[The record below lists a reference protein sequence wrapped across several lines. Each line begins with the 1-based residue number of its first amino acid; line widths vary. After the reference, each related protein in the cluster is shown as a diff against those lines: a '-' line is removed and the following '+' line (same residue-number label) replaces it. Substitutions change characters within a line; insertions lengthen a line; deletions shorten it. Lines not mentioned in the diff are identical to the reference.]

1 MNPEGGGVNPRVL
14 VVEDEPGLRMGLVD
28 GLRSEGFA
36 VEERADGATGLARA
50 EQGGL
55 DALVLD
61 LMLPGLDGLEVLRR
75 LRRARN
81 ALPVLVLSARGEDA
95 DRILGFEYGADDYV
109 VKPAPLREIV
119 LRLRAILRRAGE
131 AAPAS
136 VVRFGAVEAD
146 FAAYSLTRGER
157 RFGLNRMEA
166 DLLKFFLAHPGE
178 PLDRNRLLVEVW
190 RQARPASATRTVDTH
205 VFRLRQKIEEDPE
218 RPRHLHT
225 IRGVGYRF
233 DL

>member
-1 MNPEGGGVNPRVL
+1 MSARLL

-28 GLRSEGFA
+28 GLRSEGFT
-36 VEERADGATGLARA
+36 VEECADGAAGLARA
-50 EQGGL
+50 EAGGL
-55 DALVLD
+55 DALLLD

-81 ALPVLVLSARGEDA
+81 PLPVLILSARGEDA

-131 AAPAS
+131 TPAVT
-136 VVRFGAVEAD
+136 VVRFGEVEAD
-146 FAAYSLTRGER
+146 FSSYSLKRGTQ
-157 RFGLNRMEA
+157 RFGLNRLEA
-166 DLLKFFLAHPGE
+166 DLLRFFLAHPGE

-190 RQARPASATRTVDTH
+190 GQARPASATRTVDTH

-225 IRGVGYRF
+225 LRGVGYRF
-233 DL
+233 DP

>member
-1 MNPEGGGVNPRVL
+1 MKPRVL

-28 GLRSEGFA
+28 GLRSEGFE
-36 VEERADGATGLARA
+36 VEERADGVSGLARA

-61 LMLPGLDGLEVLRR
+61 LMLPGLDGFEVLRR
-75 LRRARN
+75 LRSARRAV
-81 ALPVLVLSARGEDA
+81 PVLVLSARGADE
-95 DRILGFEYGADDYV
+95 DRIHGFEYGADDYV

-119 LRLRAILRRAGE
+119 LRLRAILRRTA
-131 AAPAS
+131 AAPPQPE
-136 VVRFGAVEAD
+136 VVRFGEVEAD
-146 FAAYSLTRGER
+146 FAAYTLTRDGKR
-157 RFGLNRMEA
+157 YGLNRLEA
-166 DLLKFFLAHPGE
+166 ELLRFFLAHAGE

-190 RQARPASATRTVDTH
+190 GQERPASASRTVDTH
-205 VFRLRQKIEEDPE
+205 VFRLRQKIEADPE

-225 IRGVGYRF
+225 LRGVGYRF